1 VNRSE
6 VRRQLD
12 AGLADL
18 DLRQDEGLADRLAD
32 FLDLLQHWNE
42 AYNLTAVRRPEE
54 MVPKHVMDSLAT
66 LPFLDGERVLDVG
79 TGAGLPGLPLA
90 MARPG
95 QSFVLLDASGK
106 KTRFVEHA
114 ARRLGLDNVRVVRS
128 RVEDFSDPAGFGRII
143 SRAFSSLKEFIDRA
157 GHLLAR
163 SGRLL
168 AMKGALP
175 EEELAGLPAGWR
187 LLGVHRLAVPGLEGE
202 RHVLEFGPKEETT

>member
-1 VNRSE
+1 MNRSE
-6 VRRQLD
+6 VRRQID

-54 MVPKHVMDSLAT
+54 MVPKHVMDSLST
-66 LPFLDGERVLDVG
+66 LPFLDGGRVLDVG

-95 QSFVLLDASGK
+95 QTFVLLDASGK

-114 ARRLGLDNVRVVRS
+114 ARRLSLDNVRVVRA
-128 RVEDFSDPAGFGRII
+128 RAEEFEDPDGFGTVI
-143 SRAFSSLKEFIDRA
+143 SRAFSSLPEFIDRA
-157 GHLLAR
+157 GHLLGR
-163 SGRLL
+163 GGRLL
-168 AMKGALP
+168 AMKGVLP
-175 EEELAGLPAGWR
+175 EDELADIPAGWR
-187 LLGVHRLAVPGLEGE
+187 LLGVHRMHVPGLAGE
-202 RHVLEFGPKEETT
+202 RHVLELGRKEDRT